1 MTTWTGDK
9 YFKYIKKEKGKGK
22 ICKKKMVPREGTWT
36 GIKFQ
41 FLASRKRNKKST

>member
-1 MTTWTGDK
+1 MKG
-9 YFKYIKKEKGKGK
+9 KKEKGK
-22 ICKKKMVPREGTWT
+22 ICKKKMVSREATWT